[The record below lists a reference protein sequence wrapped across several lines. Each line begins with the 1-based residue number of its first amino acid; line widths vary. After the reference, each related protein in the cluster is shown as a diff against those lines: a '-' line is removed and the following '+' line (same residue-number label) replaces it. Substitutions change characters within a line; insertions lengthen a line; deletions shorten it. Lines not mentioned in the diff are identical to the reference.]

1 MKGLHGDQGP
11 AIDVWNLH
19 ELRKMRLGILA
30 ISVKADQEAFRR
42 TGAPRLHSGQAHEI
56 APVHRCS
63 DRAGFEVERLTR
75 QHIYQT

>member
-42 TGAPRLHSGQAHEI
+42 TGAEEI

-63 DRAGFEVERLTR
+63 DRADFEVERLTR